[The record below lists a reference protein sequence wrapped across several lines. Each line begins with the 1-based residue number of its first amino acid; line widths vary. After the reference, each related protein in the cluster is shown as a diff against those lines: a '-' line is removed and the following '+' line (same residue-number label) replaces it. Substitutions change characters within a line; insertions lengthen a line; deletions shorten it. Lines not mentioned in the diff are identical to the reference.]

1 MLSVI
6 IHNMHTVLDTTHAK
20 QNLVVGPTVMQILYS
35 MKRTDFDFCSTV
47 RCSAEVF
54 KQTQEKTKA
63 HILIAN
69 VPHPKHNSER
79 FFSFEDVE
87 SHPAHVRNLWQ
98 CKIL

>member
-1 MLSVI
+1 
-6 IHNMHTVLDTTHAK
+6 
-20 QNLVVGPTVMQILYS
+20 MQILYS

-47 RCSAEVF
+47 RCSAEIF

-69 VPHPKHNSER
+69 VPHPKLNSER
-79 FFSFEDVE
+79 LFSFEDVE
-87 SHPAHVRNLWQ
+87 SHPANVRNLCQ